1 MSLFYK
7 KVRSQALHPRSSTL
21 GSRAMKNL
29 HKSGRVER
37 SVARALVFVSYT
49 LAVLWVTGTQAVHR
63 ALSAADLHNA
73 GLASNAA
80 LNNVTAHQQE
90 LEKPP

>member
-7 KVRSQALHPRSSTL
+7 KVRSQALHPRSFTL
-21 GSRAMKNL
+21 GSRAKRNL

-37 SVARALVFVSYT
+37 FVARALVFVFYT
-49 LAVLWVTGTQAVHR
+49 VAVLWITRTHAVHW
-63 ALSAADLHNA
+63 ALSAAELHNA

-80 LNNVTAHQQE
+80 LNNITAHRQE